1 MPKHIWIINEYAGSP
16 YYGME
21 YRHYYLAKELIKLGY
36 KVTIISSTY
45 SHLFKNFPK
54 PGKENIDGID
64 YLWLK
69 TLKYGNAHSKKRVLK
84 WFIFSCKL
92 LRLPFKLSKP
102 DVIIVSPMA
111 TTPVL
116 PAWLLSKYYKAKFVF
131 EVKDIWPQTLV
142 EIGGYKPN
150 HLFIKFL
157 KKLEIFA
164 LKKADYIISNLFN
177 YQQYL
182 DENKIKKQFYWIS
195 NGIDLEELQNIEPL
209 NDEIR
214 NKIPKDK
221 FIVGYAGTIGA
232 ANAVDVLL
240 ESSKYIDNDNIVFVI
255 VGDGQE
261 KQKLIN
267 NYKNNDHIIFID
279 SIAKKQIQS
288 LLQLFDVCYI
298 GWRNINIYKY
308 GISANKIYD
317 YMYSSKPILHSYNGE
332 NDLIHIAN
340 CGITVPAEEP
350 KAIAQGIMELYNMD
364 ATVRYTLGNNGKN
377 YVIHNFSYQKLA
389 NDLFNIL
396 SK

>member
-21 YRHYYLAKELIKLGY
+21 FRHYYLSRELIKLGY
-36 KVTIISSTY
+36 KVTIISATY
-45 SHLFKNFPK
+45 SHLFKNYPK
-54 PGKENIDGID
+54 PGKEIIDGIE

-69 TLKYGNAHSKKRVLK
+69 TLNYGNAHSKKRVLK
-84 WFIFSCKL
+84 WFIFSFKL
-92 LRLPFKLSKP
+92 FKLPFKLTKP

-111 TTPVL
+111 TTPVY
-116 PAWLLSKYYKAKFVF
+116 PAWLLSKYYKAKFIF

-142 EIGGYKPN
+142 EIGGYSPK

-164 LKKADYIISNLFN
+164 LKKSDYIISSLFN

-182 DENKIKKQFYWIS
+182 DENKINRQFYWIS
-195 NGIDLEELQNIEPL
+195 NGIDMGELQNIEPL
-209 NDEIR
+209 NDDIR
-214 NKIPKDK
+214 NKIPSDK
-221 FIVGYAGTIGA
+221 FIIGYTGTIGV
-232 ANAVDVLL
+232 ANAIDVFL
-240 ESSKYIDNDNIVFVI
+240 EASKYIDNDDIIFVI

-261 KQKLIN
+261 KSKLIN
-267 NYKNNDHIIFID
+267 NYKNDKIIFLD

-308 GISANKIYD
+308 GISANKIFD
-317 YMYSSKPILHSYNGE
+317 YMYSGKPILHSFNGE
-332 NDLIHIAN
+332 NDLIKIAN
-340 CGITVPAEEP
+340 CGITVPAEDP
-350 KAIAQGIMELYNMD
+350 KAIAQGIIELYNMSSEM
-364 ATVRYTLGNNGKN
+364 RNKLGNNGKN
-377 YVIHNFSYQKLA
+377 YVINNFSYQKLA
-389 NDLFNIL
+389 NDLVNII

>member
-16 YYGME
+16 FYGME

-36 KVTIISSTY
+36 KVTIISATY
-45 SHLFKNFPK
+45 SHLFKNYPK
-54 PGKENIDGID
+54 SRKENIDGID

-69 TLKYGNAHSKKRVLK
+69 TLNYGNAHSKKRVLK
-84 WFIFSCKL
+84 WFNFSCKL
-92 LRLPFKLSKP
+92 FGLPFKLSKP

-116 PAWLLSKYYKAKFVF
+116 PAWLLSKYYKAKFIF

-142 EIGGYKPN
+142 EIGGYGPN
-150 HLFIKFL
+150 HPFIKLL

-164 LKKADYIISNLFN
+164 LKKADFIISNLFN

-182 DENKIKKQFYWIS
+182 DENNINKQFYWIS

-209 NDEIR
+209 DDEIR
-214 NKIPKDK
+214 KQIPNDK

-232 ANAVDVLL
+232 ANAIDVLL
-240 ESSKYIDNDNIVFVI
+240 EASKYIDNDNIVFVI

-261 KQKLIN
+261 KSKLIN
-267 NYKNNDHIIFID
+267 NYKNDKIIFID
-279 SIAKKQIQS
+279 SITKKQIQS

-308 GISANKIYD
+308 GISANKIFD
-317 YMYSSKPILHSYNGE
+317 YMYSGKPVLHSYNGK
-332 NDLIHIAN
+332 NDLIKIAN
-340 CGITVPAEEP
+340 CGITVPAEDP
-350 KAIAQGIMELYNMD
+350 QAIAQGIIELYNMS
-364 ATVRYTLGNNGKN
+364 AEMRNKLGDNGKN
-377 YVIHNFSYQKLA
+377 YVINNFSYQKLA
-389 NDLFNIL
+389 NDLVNII

>member
-16 YYGME
+16 FYGME

-36 KVTIISSTY
+36 KVTIISATY
-45 SHLFKNFPK
+45 SHLFKNYPK
-54 PGKENIDGID
+54 SRKENIDGID

-69 TLKYGNAHSKKRVLK
+69 TLNYGNAHSKKRVLK
-84 WFIFSCKL
+84 WFHFSCKL
-92 LRLPFKLSKP
+92 LKLPFKLSKP

-116 PAWLLSKYYKAKFVF
+116 PAWLLSKYYKAKFIF

-142 EIGGYKPN
+142 EIGSYGPN
-150 HLFIKFL
+150 HPFIKLL

-164 LKKADYIISNLFN
+164 LKKADFIISNLFN

-182 DENKIKKQFYWIS
+182 IDNNINKQFHWIS

-209 NDEIR
+209 DDEII
-214 NKIPKDK
+214 KQIPNDK

-232 ANAVDVLL
+232 ANAIDVLL
-240 ESSKYIDNDNIVFVI
+240 EASKYIDNDNIVFVI

-261 KQKLIN
+261 KTKLIN
-267 NYKNNDHIIFID
+267 NYKNDKIIFID
-279 SIAKKQIQS
+279 SITKKQIQS

-308 GISANKIYD
+308 GISANKIFD
-317 YMYSSKPILHSYNGE
+317 YMYSGKPILHSYNGE
-332 NDLIHIAN
+332 NDLIKIAN
-340 CGITVPAEEP
+340 CGITVPAEDP
-350 KAIAQGIMELYNMD
+350 QAIAQGIIELYNMS
-364 ATVRYTLGNNGKN
+364 AEMRNKLGDNGKN
-377 YVIHNFSYQKLA
+377 YVINNFSYQKLA
-389 NDLFNIL
+389 NDLVNII